1 MTHLSGKER
10 SRFVREMFA
19 QIALTYDKFN
29 RMMTFR
35 QDLKW
40 RKEAA
45 DSLDLNPKATILDIG
60 SGTGDMLLAVIKAYP
75 ESTVIGIDFTPE
87 MIQLGCTRKDL
98 EKALW
103 VIADANHLPFSHSS
117 FNGTISA
124 FLMRN
129 LPEVD
134 PVLKEQHRILSEDG
148 KMVCL
153 ETTPPKKKPLNLL
166 PKLFLNFVIPFLD
179 RLVLRDLKA
188 YSYLAISTSEFIQP
202 EDLAKKMD
210 AAGYCNIQFVRRMI
224 GAIAI
229 HKATKA

>member
-1 MTHLSGKER
+1 MTHLRGKER

-19 QIALTYDKFN
+19 QIATTYDKLN

-40 RKEAA
+40 REEAA
-45 DSLDLNPKATILDIG
+45 NSLDLNPKAIILDLG
-60 SGTGDMLLAVIKAYP
+60 SGTGDMLLALIKTYP
-75 ESTVIGIDFTPE
+75 HSTVIGVDFTPE
-87 MIQLGCTRKDL
+87 MIQLGRTRKEL

-117 FNGTISA
+117 FNGTTSA

-134 PVLKEQHRILSEDG
+134 PVFKEQHRILRDDG

-153 ETTPPKKKPLNLL
+153 ETTPPKKKPINLF

-179 RLVLRDLKA
+179 RLVSRDLKA
-188 YSYLAISTSEFIQP
+188 YSYLAISTSEFIEP
-202 EDLAKKMD
+202 EDLAQKLHS
-210 AAGYCNIQFVRRMI
+210 AGYCNIQFVQRMM
-224 GAIAI
+224 GTIAI